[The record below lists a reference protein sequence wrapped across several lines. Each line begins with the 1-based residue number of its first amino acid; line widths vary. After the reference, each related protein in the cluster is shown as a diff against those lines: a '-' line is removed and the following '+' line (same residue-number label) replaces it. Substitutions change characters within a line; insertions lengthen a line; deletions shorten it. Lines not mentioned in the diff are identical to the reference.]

1 MLYLGEGVCVGPV
14 SYDLL
19 GDGRGVEQ
27 LLVHA
32 VQQRQGLAWLH
43 GRRVGSLLG
52 GRGLHWLHVTIND
65 HAVVRKVDTMQ
76 CILLC
81 HLDVR
86 LMAVAVGR
94 GHVDQGHQPRH
105 VLAQL
110 RDAPHL
116 HCIYCI
122 VIYCIVTAVIL

>member
-19 GDGRGVEQ
+19 GDGGRVEQ

-52 GRGLHWLHVTIND
+52 GRGLDVTIND
-65 HAVVRKVDTMQ
+65 HGKLIQ

-86 LMAVAVGR
+86 LLTVAVGR
-94 GHVDQGHQPRH
+94 GHVDQGHQARH

-116 HCIYCI
+116 HCI
-122 VIYCIVTAVIL
+122 VSVVLLRR